1 MRRIASKSI
10 IRGGEQMDMH
20 SGKGDWMNMPQGRLN
35 PHNLDDTDL
44 RLMDALLLDGRA
56 SDVWLGEKVH
66 LSSTAVARRR
76 KILEEAGYISHY
88 SANLNVNAL
97 GYGTLVMVSIE
108 LVSQAESVL
117 QDFENAVQNSPS
129 MQFCAF
135 ITGDTDFIM
144 ILNVQSLADYDLI
157 YRKELSVL
165 PHVRRIRSSFVL
177 RKVASRQIAPVI
189 LDTAM
194 KSLR

>member
-1 MRRIASKSI
+1 MVSKS
-10 IRGGEQMDMH
+10 RKGALGKMDMQTSKLH
-20 SGKGDWMNMPQGRLN
+20 LIEASRARPAQ
-35 PHNLDDTDL
+35 HELDDTDL
-44 RLMDALLLDGRA
+44 RLMRALVTDGRA

-88 SANLNVNAL
+88 SANLNVRSL
-97 GYGTLVMVSIE
+97 GYGTLAIVSIE
-108 LVSQAESVL
+108 LVSQAEKVL
-117 QDFENAVQNSPS
+117 QDFEAAVLESPS

-135 ITGDTDFIM
+135 VSGDTDFLM
-144 ILNVQSLADYDLI
+144 ILNVQSLEDYDLI

-177 RKVASRQIAPVI
+177 REVESRQIAPVI
-189 LDTAM
+189 LQKPAQA
-194 KSLR
+194 LR